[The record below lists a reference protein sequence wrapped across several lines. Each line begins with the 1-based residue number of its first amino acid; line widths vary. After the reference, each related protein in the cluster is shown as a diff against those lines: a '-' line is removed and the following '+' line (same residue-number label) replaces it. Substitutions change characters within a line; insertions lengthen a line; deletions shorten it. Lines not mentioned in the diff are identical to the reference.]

1 MSDSEESSLIF
12 VEATIADLPEV
23 RALVESAYRGDS
35 SRRGWTTE
43 ADYLDGQ
50 RTDVDALQEII
61 NHPMQCILL
70 AREGSELVASVHLK
84 LDLPSAMLGMF
95 AVTPTLQGGG
105 IGRRTVVQAES
116 WALNQGA
123 SLMRMYVISLRASLI
138 AWYQR
143 LGYSL
148 TSQSAPFPY
157 GDARFG
163 VPKRDDLMFVV
174 MQKRLPRVL
183 T

>member
-1 MSDSEESSLIF
+1 
-12 VEATIADLPEV
+12 
-23 RALVESAYRGDS
+23 
-35 SRRGWTTE
+35 
-43 ADYLDGQ
+43 
-50 RTDVDALQEII
+50 
-61 NHPMQCILL
+61 MQCILL

-105 IGRRTVVQAES
+105 IGRRTVIQAES